1 MYIYI
6 NSQQSCLVF
15 LFILEYVVGHV
26 FLQIE
31 HHLQLDRLG
40 LGPSRG
46 VFGVPGGERGEGS
59 AVNLGP
65 GRLLAVKTREIHGN
79 FSHGE
84 SNVES
89 NSGGRAPAMELIG
102 G

>member
-1 MYIYI
+1 MCSSKLI
-6 NSQQSCLVF
+6 Q
-15 LFILEYVVGHV
+15 
-26 FLQIE
+26 

-46 VFGVPGGERGEGS
+46 AFGVPGGERGEGS

-89 NSGGRAPAMELIG
+89 NSWWGSSSHGADWRVS
-102 G
+102 

>member
-1 MYIYI
+1 MCSSKLI
-6 NSQQSCLVF
+6 Q
-15 LFILEYVVGHV
+15 
-26 FLQIE
+26 
-31 HHLQLDRLG
+31 HHLQLEVRLG

-46 VFGVPGGERGEGS
+46 AFGVPGGERGEGS

-79 FSHGE
+79 FIWRM
-84 SNVES
+84 SNRTA
-89 NSGGRAPAMELIG
+89 NGGGAPAMELITG